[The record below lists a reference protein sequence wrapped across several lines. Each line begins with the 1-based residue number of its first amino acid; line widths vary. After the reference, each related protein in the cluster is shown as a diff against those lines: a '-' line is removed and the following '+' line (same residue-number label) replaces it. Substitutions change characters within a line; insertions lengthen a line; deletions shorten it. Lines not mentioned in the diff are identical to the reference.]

1 MAKLVF
7 LILITVL
14 LTLANTTS
22 VMAIDANGIIRHDDI
37 IRLNDK
43 LEREESEDFPDDK
56 FMKYSIIN
64 QVNSTKLKD
73 SIDALSSFNTRHTKS
88 VYIENVTYRLENELQ
103 SACSGGTVYFH
114 NFTQIDQ
121 GSSYDLKNI
130 ICDKFNSTSPYDN
143 FNHLILII
151 AHYDSRMQDINQS
164 NARAPGAD
172 DDASGVAAVLELA
185 RILTPLNLKNNIQ
198 FVLFSGEE
206 QGQWGSTA
214 YVKHLQANDI
224 KPDLVINLDMIGYPS
239 LGLGKVAIEYDQGNK
254 SKTND
259 KYSKEVGEFIKKI
272 ASKYTKL
279 EGSLSALGKT
289 DLVPFEA
296 AGFTVIGLHDGGSE
310 HNPHYHSISD
320 TPATLNI
327 EYLTSIT
334 QLALATILDI
344 CYNF

>member
-1 MAKLVF
+1 MAKLIL

-14 LTLANTTS
+14 LNLPNTTS
-22 VMAIDANGIIRHDDI
+22 VMPVDANGIIKYDDI
-37 IRLNDK
+37 IRLANK

-56 FMKYSIIN
+56 FVKNSIID

-88 VYIENVTYRLENELQ
+88 VYIENVSYWLENELQ
-103 SACSGGTVYFH
+103 RACSGKVYFH

-130 ICDKFNSTSPYDN
+130 ICNKDNSASPYDN
-143 FNHLILII
+143 SNHLILII
-151 AHYDSRMQDINQS
+151 AHYDSRMRDINQS

-172 DDASGVAAVLELA
+172 DNASGVAAVLELA
-185 RILTPLNLKNNIQ
+185 RILTQVNLKNNIQ
-198 FVLFSGEE
+198 FVLFPGEE

-214 YVKHLQANDI
+214 FVKHLQANDI
-224 KPDLVINLDMIGYPS
+224 KPELVINLDMIGYPS

-254 SKTND
+254 SKIND
-259 KYSKEVGEFIKKI
+259 KNSKEVGEFIKEI
-272 ASKYTKL
+272 ASKYTNL
-279 EGSLSALGKT
+279 EGSLSALGIT

-296 AGFTVIGLHDGGSE
+296 AGITVIGLHDGGSE

-320 TPATLNI
+320 TPSTLNI
-327 EYLTSIT
+327 EYLTSVT
-334 QLALATILDI
+334 QLALATILDFSV
-344 CYNF
+344 Y

>member
-1 MAKLVF
+1 MAKLIL
-7 LILITVL
+7 LILSTVL
-14 LTLANTTS
+14 LNLPNTTS
-22 VMAIDANGIIRHDDI
+22 VMSLDANGIIKHHDI
-37 IRLNDK
+37 IRLTNK

-56 FMKYSIIN
+56 FIKYSIIN

-73 SIDALSSFNTRHTKS
+73 SIYALSSFNTRHTKS
-88 VYIENVTYRLENELQ
+88 VYIENVTYWLENELQ
-103 SACSGGTVYFH
+103 SACSGKVYFH

-130 ICDKFNSTSPYDN
+130 ICNKDNSASPYDN
-143 FNHLILII
+143 SNHLILII
-151 AHYDSRMQDINQS
+151 AHYDSRMRDINQS

-185 RILTPLNLKNNIQ
+185 RILTQVDLKNNIQ

-224 KPDLVINLDMIGYPS
+224 KPDLVINLDMIGFPS

-259 KYSKEVGEFIKKI
+259 KYSKEVGEFIKEI
-272 ASKYTKL
+272 ASKYTNL
-279 EGSLSALGKT
+279 EGSLTTFGKT

-296 AGFTVIGLHDGGSE
+296 AGITVIGLHDGGSE

-327 EYLTSIT
+327 EYLTSVT
-334 QLALATILDI
+334 QLALATILEFI
-344 CYNF
+344 YLTF

>member
-7 LILITVL
+7 LILMTVL
-14 LTLANTTS
+14 LGLPNTTS
-22 VMAIDANGIIRHDDI
+22 VMSVDANGIIMHDDI
-37 IRLNDK
+37 IRLTDK
-43 LEREESEDFPDDK
+43 LEQEDSEDFPDDK
-56 FMKYSIIN
+56 FIRYPIIN

-88 VYIENVTYRLENELQ
+88 VYIENVTNWLENELQ
-103 SACSGGTVYFH
+103 SACSSNVYFD
-114 NFTQIDQ
+114 NFSQIDQ

-130 ICDKFNSTSPYDN
+130 ICNKDNSTSPYDN
-143 FNHLILII
+143 SNHLILII
-151 AHYDSRMQDINQS
+151 AHYDSRMRDINQS

-172 DDASGVAAVLELA
+172 DNASGVAAVLELA
-185 RILTPLNLKNNIQ
+185 RILTQVNLKNNIQ

-214 YVKHLQANDI
+214 YVKHLQANDT
-224 KPDLVINLDMIGYPS
+224 KPELVINLDMIGYPS

-259 KYSKEVGEFIKKI
+259 KYSKEVAQFMKEI
-272 ASKYTKL
+272 APKYTNL

-296 AGFTVIGLHDGGSE
+296 AGITVIGLHDGGSE
-310 HNPHYHSISD
+310 HNPHYHSMSD

-327 EYLTSIT
+327 EYLTSVT
-334 QLALATILDI
+334 QLALATILNI

>member
-7 LILITVL
+7 LILITIL
-14 LTLANTTS
+14 LNVPNTTS
-22 VMAIDANGIIRHDDI
+22 VMATDANGIIKHDDI
-37 IRLNDK
+37 MRMNDK
-43 LEREESEDFPDDK
+43 LAGEESEDFPDDK
-56 FMKYSIIN
+56 IIKYSIIN

-88 VYIENVTYRLENELQ
+88 AYIENVTYWLKNELQ
-103 SACSGGTVYFH
+103 SACKGSVDFH

-121 GSSYDLKNI
+121 GSSYELKNI
-130 ICDKFNSTSPYDN
+130 ICNKDNSTSSLYDN
-143 FNHLILII
+143 SNHLILII
-151 AHYDSRMQDINQS
+151 AHYDSRMRDINQP

-185 RILTPLNLKNNIQ
+185 RILTQVNLKNNIQ

-214 YVKHLQANDI
+214 FVKHLQANDI
-224 KPDLVINLDMIGYPS
+224 KPELVINLDMIGYPS
-239 LGLGKVAIEYDQGNK
+239 LGLGKVAIEYDKGYE

-259 KYSKEVGEFIKKI
+259 KYSKEVGKFIKEI
-272 ASKYTKL
+272 ASKYTNL

-296 AGFTVIGLHDGGSE
+296 AGITVIGLHDGGSE

-327 EYLTSIT
+327 EYLTSVT
-334 QLALATILDI
+334 QLALATILE
-344 CYNF
+344 FRFF

>member
-7 LILITVL
+7 LIVITVL
-14 LTLANTTS
+14 VNLSNTTS
-22 VMAIDANGIIRHDDI
+22 VMAADANGIIKHDDI
-37 IRLNDK
+37 ICLNDK
-43 LEREESEDFPDDK
+43 LEREESEDCPDDK
-56 FMKYSIIN
+56 LIKYSIIN

-73 SIDALSSFNTRHTKS
+73 SIDTLSSFNTRHTKS
-88 VYIENVTYRLENELQ
+88 VYIENVTDWLENELQ
-103 SACSGGTVYFH
+103 SACNGNVYFH

-130 ICDKFNSTSPYDN
+130 ICNKDNPTSSYHNS
-143 FNHLILII
+143 NHLILII

-185 RILTPLNLKNNIQ
+185 RILTQVNLKNNIQ

-214 YVKHLQANDI
+214 FVKHLQANDI

-239 LGLGKVAIEYDQGNK
+239 LGLSKVAIEYDQGNK

-259 KYSKEVGEFIKKI
+259 KYSKKVGEFIKEI
-272 ASKYTKL
+272 APKYTNL

-296 AGFTVIGLHDGGSE
+296 AGITVIGLHDGGSQ
-310 HNPHYHSISD
+310 HNPHYHNISD
-320 TPATLNI
+320 TPATLDI
-327 EYLTSIT
+327 EYLTSVT
-334 QLALATILDI
+334 QLALATILEFE
-344 CYNF
+344 CF

>member
-1 MAKLVF
+1 MRDKITTMAKLVF
-7 LILITVL
+7 LIVITVL
-14 LTLANTTS
+14 VSLSNTSS
-22 VMAIDANGIIRHDDI
+22 VMAADSNGIIKHDDI
-37 IRLNDK
+37 ICLNDK
-43 LEREESEDFPDDK
+43 LEREESEDCPDDK
-56 FMKYSIIN
+56 LTKYSIIN
-64 QVNSTKLKD
+64 QANSTMLKD
-73 SIDALSSFNTRHTKS
+73 SIDTLSSFNTRHTKS
-88 VYIENVTYRLENELQ
+88 VYIENVTDWLENELQ
-103 SACSGGTVYFH
+103 SACNGNVYFH

-130 ICDKFNSTSPYDN
+130 ICNRDNPTSSYHNS
-143 FNHLILII
+143 NHLILII

-185 RILTPLNLKNNIQ
+185 RILTQVNLKNNIQ

-214 YVKHLQANDI
+214 FVKHLQANDI

-239 LGLGKVAIEYDQGNK
+239 LGLSKVAIEYDQGNK

-259 KYSKEVGEFIKKI
+259 KYSKKVGEFIKEI
-272 ASKYTKL
+272 APKYINL

-296 AGFTVIGLHDGGSE
+296 AGITVIGLHDGGSQ
-310 HNPHYHSISD
+310 HNPHYHI
-320 TPATLNI
+320 
-327 EYLTSIT
+327 YL
-334 QLALATILDI
+334 ILRLL
-344 CYNF
+344 

>member
-22 VMAIDANGIIRHDDI
+22 VMAPSANGIIRHDDI

-56 FMKYSIIN
+56 LIKYSIIN
-64 QVNSTKLKD
+64 QVNSTKLRD
-73 SIDALSSFNTRHTKS
+73 LIDALSSFNTRHTKS
-88 VYIENVTYRLENELQ
+88 VYIENVTYWLENELQ
-103 SACSGGTVYFH
+103 SACSSGTAYFH

-130 ICDKFNSTSPYDN
+130 ICDKVNSTSPYDN
-143 FNHLILII
+143 INHLILII
-151 AHYDSRMQDINQS
+151 AHYDSRMRDINQS

-259 KYSKEVGEFIKKI
+259 KDSKEVGEFIKKI

-296 AGFTVIGLHDGGSE
+296 AGITVIGLHDGGSE

-327 EYLTSIT
+327 EYLTSVT

>member
-22 VMAIDANGIIRHDDI
+22 VTATDANGNIRHDDI
-37 IRLNDK
+37 IRLNDNM
-43 LEREESEDFPDDK
+43 EREESEDFPDDK
-56 FMKYSIIN
+56 SIKYSIIN

-88 VYIENVTYRLENELQ
+88 VYIENVTYWLENELQ
-103 SACSGGTVYFH
+103 SACNGSVYFH
-114 NFTQIDQ
+114 NFTQIDR

-130 ICDKFNSTSPYDN
+130 ICNRDNSTSPYDN
-143 FNHLILII
+143 SNHLILII
-151 AHYDSRMQDINQS
+151 AHYDSRMRDINQS

-185 RILTPLNLKNNIQ
+185 RILTQVNLKNNIQ

-259 KYSKEVGEFIKKI
+259 KDSKEVGEFIKKI
-272 ASKYTKL
+272 APKYTSL

-289 DLVPFEA
+289 DLFPFEA
-296 AGFTVIGLHDGGSE
+296 AGITVVGLHDGGSE

-320 TPATLNI
+320 TPATLNV
-327 EYLTSIT
+327 EYLTSVT